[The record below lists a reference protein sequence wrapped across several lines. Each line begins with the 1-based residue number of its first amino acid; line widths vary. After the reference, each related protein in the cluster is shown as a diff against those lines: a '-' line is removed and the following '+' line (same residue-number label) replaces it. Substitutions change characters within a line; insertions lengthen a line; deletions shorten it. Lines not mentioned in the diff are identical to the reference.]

1 MKKIYF
7 DDISNLK
14 KNWPKLSVLIM
25 SLIIIL
31 FGTFTDILSENWNK
45 WIKASGFLLFS
56 IYFLSKVLRKN
67 YVQWNKIGMTIRIN
81 KYLREKRITF
91 NEVNSYELLN
101 DKLRIIQSNKTIE
114 IDLKNILN
122 SDRERLIQIIADN
135 TVANNS

>member
-14 KNWPKLSVLIM
+14 KNWPKLSVLIL
-25 SLIIIL
+25 SLIMIL
-31 FGTFTDILSENWNK
+31 FGTFTDIVSENWNK

>member
-14 KNWPKLSVLIM
+14 KNWPKLSVLIL
-25 SLIIIL
+25 SLIMIL